1 MNLDALFGLAAL
13 YICGFAAW
21 CIVVGGLA
29 AQSNA
34 AHAGRMVARAIL
46 AAPAWPVALP
56 LLLMWMGRPASWWPS
71 ASSACGHER
80 RVAELSAELARLRQ
94 LRADDGMDLSKALAE
109 IDRLRAER
117 EGYR

>member
-1 MNLDALFGLAAL
+1 MSPDAAFGLAAL
-13 YICGFAAW
+13 YICGFAW
-21 CIVVGGLA
+21 CLVVGGLA

-46 AAPAWPVALP
+46 SAPVWPVALP

-71 ASSACGHER
+71 VSAASAQ
-80 RVAELSAELARLRQ
+80 AELSRLRLLREDDRAENATLRDRLIAYEAELA
-94 LRADDGMDLSKALAE
+94 K
-109 IDRLRAER
+109 LRAER